1 MNEKERE
8 KDRYKKRERERERDQ
23 VERKKV
29 SKRISNMSKLLDIYH
44 NVVKYFRAK

>member
-1 MNEKERE
+1 MREKERA
-8 KDRYKKRERERERDQ
+8 RERERER
-23 VERKKV
+23 ERERSFRGKKA

>member
-1 MNEKERE
+1 MN
-8 KDRYKKRERERERDQ
+8 EREREIEKERYRERDQ
-23 VERKKV
+23 LEGKNV

>member
-1 MNEKERE
+1 MREKERRGE
-8 KDRYKKRERERERDQ
+8 RERERERKR
-23 VERKKV
+23 ERSFRGNKA

>member
-1 MNEKERE
+1 MNERERE
-8 KDRYKKRERERERDQ
+8 IEKERERERERDQ
-23 VERKKV
+23 LEGKKV

>member
-1 MNEKERE
+1 MREKERA
-8 KDRYKKRERERERDQ
+8 RERERER
-23 VERKKV
+23 ERERSFRGNKA

>member
-1 MNEKERE
+1 MSVN
-8 KDRYKKRERERERDQ
+8 ERERERKK
-23 VERKKV
+23 ERERDRDYLDGKKV

>member
-1 MNEKERE
+1 MRKKEKEI
-8 KDRYKKRERERERDQ
+8 DRERERERDQ
-23 VERKKV
+23 VEEKKV

>member
-1 MNEKERE
+1 MREKERE
-8 KDRYKKRERERERDQ
+8 RKKERYYLDG
-23 VERKKV
+23 KKV